1 MSRQSITFTEPND
14 AWLKSQVESK
24 EYSSKSDVINDLI
37 RQARRSNEE
46 KELLRAKLISA
57 EKSGFS
63 QRTPQQIMAEA
74 KGRLKNSGEK
84 I

>member
-74 KGRLKNSGEK
+74 KELLKNSGEK

>member
-37 RQARRSNEE
+37 RQARRSKEE
-46 KELLRAKLISA
+46 KELLRAKLINA

-74 KGRLKNSGEK
+74 KERLKNSGEK